1 MKKILTL
8 VLILIITFLLTIGLC
23 VSCDRNEPNT
33 TVETVGKFHHT
44 MELKDINGT
53 EDLYYQFRSSDNTV
67 WWLLTETEM
76 GFVPDYNTEYTLT
89 YDNNGTTKENKSCD
103 CKPEWD
109 CECEVYD
116 DVFINIKE
124 V

>member
-1 MKKILTL
+1 MKKILIAAL
-8 VLILIITFLLTIGLC
+8 CLLTAITLT
-23 VSCDRNEPNT
+23 SCKANEPDT
-33 TVETVGKFHHT
+33 TMETVGKFHHT

-53 EDLYYQFRSSDNTV
+53 EDTYYQFRSNDDQV

-103 CKPEWD
+103 CKPEWE

-116 DVFINIKE
+116 DVFINIKT
-124 V
+124 VK